1 MKERRDTMVASP
13 AARCLREDDA
23 ATYVSLSV
31 TAFRRE
37 WEAGRAPPP
46 VKLTEGRQGWVIEA
60 LDAYVNRLVTGSP
73 KLVAWLRSHGVQPA
87 MVDRGRI
94 GHHPRAAS
102 APDAVAEWDAAC
114 SGTRD
119 AALS

>member
-1 MKERRDTMVASP
+1 MKERRDTMVAPP

-60 LDAYVNRLVTGSP
+60 LDAYLNRLVTASP
-73 KLVAWLRSHGVQPA
+73 KLVAWLRAHGLPA
-87 MVDRGRI
+87 ATVDRKRG
-94 GHHPRAAS
+94 GPHPLAAG
-102 APDAVAEWDAAC
+102 AHEAVAEWDAAC
-114 SGTRD
+114 DGTRN